1 MRILSFELTAT
12 HMFRKYILMFICSAT
27 LSVQA
32 QDIHF
37 TQFFYSPLSLNPAL
51 CGAFNGN
58 IRGIINY
65 RNQWNSFAPFNT
77 FAASVD
83 MNFGSS
89 FLKNDIMGLGL
100 SAYNDVAGDTR
111 YSSTNVGLT
120 FAYVK
125 TLGDRYNRSYL
136 SAGFQGAYAQKSIDY
151 LAMTFSSQFDGVYYD
166 PSLSNNESIA
176 FDTKS
181 YLDLSAGLM
190 WYLVPKEDR
199 FNMYLGAS
207 VYHFNQPDQSI
218 GATDD
223 QLYMRFSGHI
233 GAQIPVGK
241 MTSLVPALMY
251 MQQGPHVEYF
261 GGTNLKFY
269 LQGMQW
275 SSTAI
280 SFGLWQRIVSD
291 VAGGTKGD
299 ATAISA
305 RLDYERISLGIS
317 YDVNISALS
326 EASRSNGGPEVS
338 LTYINTLPQRPRKIP
353 CPKF

>member
-1 MRILSFELTAT
+1 MLRRL
-12 HMFRKYILMFICSAT
+12 ILMLTCSAT
-27 LSVQA
+27 LTMHA

-37 TQFFYSPLSLNPAL
+37 TQFFYSPLTLNPAL

-58 IRGIINY
+58 IRGILNY

-89 FLKNDIMGLGL
+89 FLKNDLMGIGL
-100 SAYNDVAGDTR
+100 NAFNDVAGDTR

-120 FAYVK
+120 FAYIK

-136 SAGFQGAYAQKSIDY
+136 SAGFQGNYAQKSVDY

-166 PSLSNNESIA
+166 PSLANGESIA
-176 FDTKS
+176 FDS
-181 YLDLSAGLM
+181 RGFLDLSAGIM
-190 WYLVPKEDR
+190 WYLVPREDR
-199 FNMYLGAS
+199 FSMYMGAS
-207 VYHFNQPDQSI
+207 IYHLNEPDQSI
-218 GATDD
+218 GAIDD
-223 QLYMRFSGHI
+223 QLYMRYSAHI

-241 MTSLVPALMY
+241 MTSLVPAFMY
-251 MQQGPHVEYF
+251 LSQGPYTEYF

-280 SFGLWQRIVSD
+280 SFGLWQRIVGD
-291 VAGGTKGD
+291 VDGGTK
-299 ATAISA
+299 AESTAIMT
-305 RLDYERISLGIS
+305 RLDYDRISVGLS
-317 YDVNISALS
+317 YDVNISSLS
-326 EASRSNGGPEVS
+326 EASANNGGPELS
-338 LTYINTLPQRPRKIP
+338 ITYIAPLPQKPRKIP

>member
-1 MRILSFELTAT
+1 MLRKLLLTIT
-12 HMFRKYILMFICSAT
+12 CSAT
-27 LSVQA
+27 MALHA

-37 TQFFYSPLSLNPAL
+37 SQFFYSPMTLNPAL

-58 IRGIINY
+58 IRGILNY

-83 MNFGSS
+83 VNFGGS
-89 FLKNDIMGLGL
+89 FLKNDLMGIGL
-100 SAYNDVAGDTR
+100 NAFNDVAGDTR

-120 FAYVK
+120 FAYIK
-125 TLGDRYNRSYL
+125 TLGDRYHRSYL
-136 SAGFQGAYAQKSIDY
+136 EAAFQGSYAQKSVDY
-151 LAMTFSSQFDGVYYD
+151 LAMTFSNQFDGVYYD
-166 PSLSNNESIA
+166 PSLATGESMG
-176 FDTKS
+176 FDTKG
-181 YLDLSAGLM
+181 YMDLAAGLM

-199 FNMYLGAS
+199 FNMYLGGS
-207 VYHFNQPDQSI
+207 IYHLNQPNQSI
-218 GATDD
+218 GAVND
-223 QLYMRFSGHI
+223 QLYMRYSAHV

-241 MTSLVPALMY
+241 MTSLVPAFMY
-251 MQQGPHVEYF
+251 MSQGPYTEYF

-280 SFGLWQRIVSD
+280 SFGIWQRIVGD
-291 VAGGTKGD
+291 VEGGTK
-299 ATAISA
+299 AESTAIMA
-305 RLDYERISLGIS
+305 RLDYNKVSLGLS

-326 EASRSNGGPEVS
+326 EASNNNGGPEIS
-338 LTYINTLPQRPRKIP
+338 ITYIDNLPQKPRKIP